1 MYTQIKKAGFKQ
13 FLAVLAVLSGCE
25 FILSYIRF
33 LLSGYYLLVDI
44 VTVVLLLIVGYIV
57 FIKYTSVFEY
67 GTDGEILYAQRKI
80 GHRIKR
86 IEIEVKRIKKISQ
99 NKYEADLP
107 KKSPNMCC
115 SVFSK
120 KDVYYLAYREDKT
133 KKGLIFEPDE
143 NLLKALKNGGKHD

>member
-13 FLAVLAVLSGCE
+13 FLAVLAVLAGGE

-33 LLSGYYLLVDI
+33 LLSSYYLLVDI
-44 VTVVLLLIVGYIV
+44 ITVVLLLIVGYIV

-80 GHRIKR
+80 GHRVKR
-86 IEIEVKRIKKISQ
+86 IEIEVKRIKKITQ

-120 KDVYYLAYREDKT
+120 KDVYYLAYREDKM

>member
-13 FLAVLAVLSGCE
+13 FLAVLGVIAAGE
-25 FILSYIRF
+25 FVLSYIRF
-33 LLSGYYLLVDI
+33 LFNGYFLLIDI
-44 VTVVLLLIVGYIV
+44 ITVILLLIVGYIV
-57 FIKYTSVFEY
+57 FVKYTSVFEY
-67 GTDGEILYAQRKI
+67 GTDGEILYAERRI
-80 GHRIKR
+80 GHRVKR
-86 IEIEVKRIKKISQ
+86 IEIEVKRIKKLTQ
-99 NKYEADLP
+99 NKNEANLP

-143 NLLKALKNGGKHD
+143 NLLNALKNGGKHD